1 MDKDIPFFGLAV
13 AVKLSQPPPPPGRCS
28 AVSFSH
34 PPRPCRALHGASHA
48 SKLLRDYSFSLWAPT
63 TAQSLHRELL
73 RVRRSRPPPQLTD
86 APGLAVEAGGAPRSR
101 PIHATLHPT
110 CTHSRPC
117 QTLVRP
123 TAQSKDCK
131 QSDKWNDW

>member
-1 MDKDIPFFGLAV
+1 MYRRVVTEYIVFGLAV
-13 AVKLSQPPPPPGRCS
+13 AVKLSQPPLSLSTARTPGRCS
-28 AVSFSH
+28 AVSFSL

-48 SKLLRDYSFSLWAPT
+48 PKLLRDHSFSLWAPT

-73 RVRRSRPPPQLTD
+73 RVRRSPPPPQLTH

-110 CTHSRPC
+110 CAHSCPC
-117 QTLVRP
+117 QTLVRS
-123 TAQSKDCK
+123 TT
-131 QSDKWNDW
+131 